1 MITPKINT
9 ASLFIII
16 IIFVISCTQDKYQLS
31 TKTLVGSRT
40 KKFKFVDGKLNTTG
54 VLFEQIFYD
63 NQGRDSIIENYDSNG
78 KLYLRTILY
87 YDSIG
92 NKIKSTDYKPDGKVE
107 STTEF
112 IYSAD
117 NLLLERNRKHVN
129 GGFNQGQFIYNDRGE
144 RIKEI
149 WTSKWHI
156 DYTGGWY
163 TSEDILLRTYNDA
176 GYCIG
181 VKESADG
188 KPFVDKKT
196 VFDSLGHI
204 IFEDWGDNYQKYNY
218 DKNGNEIEHL
228 YLDKSNNLIWRWVS
242 IYDTNNE
249 GLNTQSIIL

>member
-92 NKIKSTDYKPDGKVE
+92 NKIKSTD
-107 STTEF
+107 
-112 IYSAD
+112 
-117 NLLLERNRKHVN
+117 
-129 GGFNQGQFIYNDRGE
+129 
-144 RIKEI
+144 
-149 WTSKWHI
+149 
-156 DYTGGWY
+156 
-163 TSEDILLRTYNDA
+163 
-176 GYCIG
+176 
-181 VKESADG
+181 
-188 KPFVDKKT
+188 
-196 VFDSLGHI
+196 
-204 IFEDWGDNYQKYNY
+204 
-218 DKNGNEIEHL
+218 
-228 YLDKSNNLIWRWVS
+228 
-242 IYDTNNE
+242 
-249 GLNTQSIIL
+249 